1 MSDDRR
7 VQAEDGKVLADETVL
22 VRVRVRSTDA
32 GADGPAAEAVE
43 LAAAALWEQGAT
55 AVEVRDDAEGSSLL
69 AGFPTAAAA
78 RSVADRLRPS
88 LGATAEVVTDSSWQ
102 EAWKAWVQPV
112 PVGEGLLVVPA
123 WRDVVVGSGRLQLQI
138 DSGPCFGS
146 GTHPSTR
153 MLLAWLDEHHPGGAA
168 VLDVG
173 AGSGILAVAAAAL
186 GARSVTAVDIDPT
199 AVTVTTANAARNGV
213 GSNITA
219 STTSVADLPEG
230 CADLVMVN
238 VTAGTH
244 ADIGS
249 HCARRVK
256 PGGIVLVA
264 GLLPG
269 QWEHVA
275 SRYDGLALVEVLQL
289 EGWEGAVLARP
300 SVDTA

>member
-1 MSDDRR
+1 MSHDRQ
-7 VQAEDGKVLADETVL
+7 VQAEDGEVQADETVL
-22 VRVRVRSTDA
+22 VRVRVRSTDP
-32 GADGPAAEAVE
+32 GADGSAAEAVD
-43 LAAAALWEQGAT
+43 LAAASLWEQGAT
-55 AVEVRDDAEGSSLL
+55 AVEIRDETEGSSLL

-78 RSVADRLRPS
+78 RSVADRLRPY
-88 LGATAEVVTDSSWQ
+88 GATAEAVTDSTWQ
-102 EAWKAWVQPV
+102 EAWKAWAQPV

-153 MLLAWLDEHHPGGAA
+153 MLLAWLDQHRPEGGA

-173 AGSGILAVAAAAL
+173 TGSGILAVAAAAL

-199 AVTVTTANAARNGV
+199 AVTVTAANAARNGV

-219 STTSVADLPEG
+219 STTSVADLPES

-244 ADIGS
+244 AGIGS
-249 HCARRVK
+249 YCARRVK
-256 PGGIVLVA
+256 PGGTVLVA

-269 QWEHVA
+269 QWQHVA
-275 SRYDGLALVEVLQL
+275 SRYAGLTLVEMLQL
-289 EGWEGAVLARP
+289 EGWEGAVLIARP
-300 SVDTA
+300 SVDTP